1 MVDEMDFTQED
12 VHNHH
17 IRQSLSKLRIPLA
30 SWMIVPFA
38 CALVVIGAKC
48 WMIAHYGSP
57 TPFWDQ
63 WDAEGALLYPKYLGG
78 TLQISDLIAPHNEHR
93 ILVTRLWSLLLL
105 DLGGYW
111 DTILQMLANALILG
125 GFVALF
131 IAAFRPILDCRS
143 WLVFAL
149 FSMVIFALPLG
160 WENTLIGL
168 NSHFYFLLLFTVF
181 GLVVII
187 DAAAFAPRWWL
198 AVLLLILSY
207 FCVASGAL
215 TAAAAFAVGV
225 VQFVVGRR
233 SGLRELLALAILA
246 GLTVAMVF
254 YTPVLAGHATLKAH
268 SVGHF
273 IQALMGIMS
282 WPASK
287 VTTFIVWATVCA
299 ILTQAPAWL
308 MIIDTI
314 RTRPPLTDRRWLA
327 VALVGWVT
335 LQALAMAYGRAAAG
349 TPPRYLDLLAV
360 GWLLNGA
367 CLLYLLSACPALRL
381 RRRLAIGA
389 IAAWLLPALAG
400 TTMNIKYAIRDMAES
415 GASGRTATE
424 NLRSY
429 LDTGDIR
436 VLQNKGRLDISYPDP
451 QRLAMIASIPVIR
464 ALLPPALVG
473 EASAARA
480 QQRGLARVTG
490 RPIEALKDFALRWG
504 VLLIPIGLALF
515 LAGLMMQLRRE
526 RKTASS

>member
-1 MVDEMDFTQED
+1 MVAAMVFKQAG

-17 IRQSLSKLRIPLA
+17 IRQSLTKLRIPLA
-30 SWMIVPFA
+30 PWMIVPLA
-38 CALVVIGAKC
+38 AALVVIGAKI
-48 WMIAHYGSP
+48 WMVAHYGSP

-63 WDAEGALLYPKYLGG
+63 WDVEGALLYPKYLGG

-93 ILVTRLWSLLLL
+93 LFFTRVWLLLLL

-125 GFVALF
+125 VFVALF
-131 IAAFRPILDCRS
+131 IAAFRPILDSRS

-149 FSMVIFALPLG
+149 FSMVMFALPLG
-160 WENTLIGL
+160 WENTLMGL
-168 NSHFYFLLLFTVF
+168 NSHFYFLFLFTVF

-198 AVLLLILSY
+198 AVLRLILSY

-215 TAAAAFAVGV
+215 TVAAEFAVGV

-246 GLTVAMVF
+246 GLTVAMVH
-254 YTPVLAGHATLKAH
+254 YTPTVADHAPLKAH

-273 IQALMGIMS
+273 LQALMGIMS

-287 VTTFIVWATVCA
+287 ITTFFVWTTVCA

-314 RTRPPLTDRRWLA
+314 RRRPPLTDRRWLA

-335 LQALAMAYGRAAAG
+335 LQALAVAYGRAAAG
-349 TPPRYLDLLAV
+349 IAPRYIDLLAV

-381 RRRLAIGA
+381 RRRLAVGA

-400 TTMNIKYAIRDMAES
+400 TILNIQYSIRDMAES
-415 GASGRTATE
+415 GASGRAATE
-424 NLRSY
+424 NLRAY
-429 LDTGDIR
+429 LDTGDINA
-436 VLQNKGRLDISYPDP
+436 LQNKARLDISYPDP
-451 QRLAMIASIPVIR
+451 QRLAMIASTPIIR

-473 EASAARA
+473 EASAVRARE
-480 QQRGLARVTG
+480 RGLAQFTG
-490 RPIEALKDFALRWG
+490 RPIEALKNFALQWG
-504 VLLIPIGLALF
+504 VLLMPIGLALF
-515 LAGLMMQLRRE
+515 FLAKMQLRRE
-526 RKTASS
+526 PKTASL